1 VRIAYVLEDLGV
13 AGGVRVV
20 VEHAEALAARGHDV
34 LLVTRGDPGWIRTT
48 VPVLRVGAFDRGTLP
63 EADVHV
69 ATFYT
74 TVEPT
79 FRAGRAPLVV
89 HFCQGYEAPHP
100 HLAAELPAIHA
111 AYRLP
116 VPKVVVSAHLVPLL
130 EPLYPG
136 TYFVIPQAIRA
147 ESFAPTDPERAA
159 PRVPP
164 TVGVVGPFEAEMKGI
179 RHALLGVA
187 RLRREGRPVR
197 LLRASQLPLSAE
209 ERDLCAPDAY
219 GVGIPA
225 EEMPAWYAKLDLLV
239 HPSFPAEG
247 FPLPPLE
254 AMASGV
260 PVVLTDIPSFAPLP
274 ADAVTRVPAGDA
286 AAVAEAAAALFDDP
300 ALWARRRRTGLDLA
314 RSYSVGRA
322 VDALEEALQKMSWSA
337 KR

>member
-1 VRIAYVLEDLGV
+1 MRIAWVLEDLGV

-20 VEHAEALAARGHDV
+20 VELAEAFAGRGHDV
-34 LLVTRGDPGWIRTT
+34 LLVTRGDPGWIRTR
-48 VPVLRVGAFDRGTLP
+48 VPVLRVDAFDRGTLP

-79 FRAGRAPLVV
+79 VRAARARLVV

-100 HLAAELPAIHA
+100 HLAAELPRIVA

-136 TYFVIPQAIRA
+136 PYFVVPQTIRA
-147 ESFAPTDPERAA
+147 ESFAPPDPDRAA
-159 PRVPP
+159 PRDPP
-164 TVGVVGPFEAEMKGI
+164 TVGVVGPFEAVMKGI

-187 RLRREGRPVR
+187 RLRREGRDVR
-197 LLRASQLPLSAE
+197 LHRASQLPLSTQ
-209 ERDLCAPDAY
+209 ERGLCAPDAY
-219 GVGIPA
+219 GLGIPA
-225 EEMPAWYAKLDLLV
+225 EEMPAWYAGLDVLV

-274 ADAVTRVPAGDA
+274 ADAATRVPPGDPE
-286 AAVAEAAAALFDDP
+286 AVATAVAALLDDHE
-300 ALWARRRRTGLDLA
+300 LWAGRRRRGLELA
-314 RSYSVGRA
+314 RAFSVGRA
-322 VDALEEALQKMSWSA
+322 VDTMEEAFQKMSWSA